1 VALVIG
7 RGPAAQRFPI
17 DAAESF
23 GGPGAPE
30 RGLNADVA
38 VIHLARP
45 VPPDLARPRPLAR
58 APIGPGEPVT
68 FVATADG
75 DAPRLAAWPFDPSR
89 SGRAMRPGD
98 SGGPLLRGLP
108 AEPGPIVA
116 VGSGYA
122 STRCADEVPDAMT
135 FGDVAAAAP
144 AIERAVAGWAAP
156 GR

>member
-1 VALVIG
+1 
-7 RGPAAQRFPI
+7 
-17 DAAESF
+17 
-23 GGPGAPE
+23 
-30 RGLNADVA
+30 
-38 VIHLARP
+38 
-45 VPPDLARPRPLAR
+45 
-58 APIGPGEPVT
+58 VT

-75 DAPRLAAWPFDPSR
+75 DATRLAAWSFDPSR

-98 SGGPLLRGLP
+98 SGGPLLRVLP
-108 AEPGPIVA
+108 AGLGPIVA

-122 STRCADEVPDAMT
+122 STRCADEAPDAMT